1 VLMRMVTCQERVWLI
16 TSPPSRSRGPDNK
29 VQWWFQGN
37 WHTFDTREFNG

>member
-1 VLMRMVTCQERVWLI
+1 VAYHLATQQK
-16 TSPPSRSRGPDNK
+16 RGPDNK